1 MNEGQNKFFEFI
13 MACAKEECRD
23 KAKALL
29 AESFERQSSGRFGLP
44 FLAKFNAEIKGYIRD
59 DKLDEVIVPISTF
72 PVTGTYLNP
81 SQPWQLE
88 QSLEQPLQIFSDL

>member
-29 AESFERQSSGRFGLP
+29 AESFERQNSGRFDLP
-44 FLAKFNAEIKGYIRD
+44 FLAKFNAEIEGCIRE
-59 DKLDEVIVPISTF
+59 DKLDEVMAILSRF
-72 PVTGTYLNP
+72 GKMHL
-81 SQPWQLE
+81 S
-88 QSLEQPLQIFSDL
+88 